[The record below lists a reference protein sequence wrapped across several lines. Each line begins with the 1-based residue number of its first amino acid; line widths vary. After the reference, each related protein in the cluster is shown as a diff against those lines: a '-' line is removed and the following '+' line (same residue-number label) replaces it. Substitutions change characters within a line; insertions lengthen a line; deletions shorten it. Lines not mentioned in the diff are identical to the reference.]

1 MDERSAWPRY
11 ELLDGELLVTPS
23 PTWAHQM
30 IVAAMH
36 RIVAP
41 YCIEQSIGVALMS
54 PADIE
59 LAVESILQPDVFV
72 VPEELIPTEPVQGWE
87 HVRSLLLAVEVLSP
101 STQRADRVGKREF
114 YLDHGVPDYWIID
127 ADARVIER
135 WTSDSTRP
143 DIRRDVLEWQPATAR
158 SSLRIDVQQ
167 FFVRDCRLPRRL

>member
-1 MDERSAWPRY
+1 M
-11 ELLDGELLVTPS
+11 
-23 PTWAHQM
+23 
-30 IVAAMH
+30 
-36 RIVAP
+36 
-41 YCIEQSIGVALMS
+41 
-54 PADIE
+54 
-59 LAVESILQPDVFV
+59 
-72 VPEELIPTEPVQGWE
+72 
-87 HVRSLLLAVEVLSP
+87 
-101 STQRADRVGKREF
+101 GKREF